1 MARELQ
7 VLGSR
12 IGPHSHYRE
21 TGYVEHRKRL
31 HRRTSSVR
39 PRIGTVSVAVQP
51 LRILCVDDNA
61 DAADS
66 LGEMLSMAGHS
77 VMVCHDGETALA
89 VIAGGFRP
97 EVCILDIS
105 MPGIDGCQL
114 AAELRA
120 MRDEDDLLLVA
131 VTALGDYESLERMA
145 DCGFDLQ
152 FTKPVMPEELYEALN
167 DRAAQLAG
175 ATYA

>member
-1 MARELQ
+1 MLSIQNESTAELPA
-7 VLGSR
+7 LAPRTGSV
-12 IGPHSHYRE
+12 
-21 TGYVEHRKRL
+21 T
-31 HRRTSSVR
+31 
-39 PRIGTVSVAVQP
+39 AAAQP

-120 MRDEDDLLLVA
+120 RRGADDLLLVA

-152 FTKPVMPEELYEALN
+152 FTKPVMPEDLYDALN
-167 DRAAQLAG
+167 DCASRLAYSH
-175 ATYA
+175 T